1 MKRTPRGFLTRNDLL
16 YIHKETKLDFF
27 KQSRGFA
34 SLHSFILSP
43 LLVLLRRLN
52 ARFFFPL
59 FNIDINIQDGER
71 NEY

>member
-1 MKRTPRGFLTRNDLL
+1 MKRIPRGFLTRNDLL

-27 KQSRGFA
+27 KQSRVFS

-43 LLVLLRRLN
+43 LLVLLRHLN